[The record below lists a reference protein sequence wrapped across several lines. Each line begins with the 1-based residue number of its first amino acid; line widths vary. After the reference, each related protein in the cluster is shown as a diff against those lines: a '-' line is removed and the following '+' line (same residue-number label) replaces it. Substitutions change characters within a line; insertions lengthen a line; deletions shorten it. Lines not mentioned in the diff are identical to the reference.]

1 MQNKSKISSTAYKVL
16 ILMKLLNEENL
27 NLQEISQFF
36 SNQKDVSTPLSKE
49 VILKY
54 LNTLKASG
62 YKISKPSF
70 SNDYRYELLKAP
82 YLINL
87 SKDDLITIVKLEYFI
102 ENLFLKELDNSLK
115 NILNKMDKFLPE
127 ETVDDY
133 KRIKKSLC
141 GNNTFDLNIFDYSEY
156 AEMIHKFEV
165 YCVEAQRI
173 QITFKIPYEESKKT
187 ITLEPK
193 ELNYKE
199 DKVFISGYNP
209 LNNENQDINL
219 QYITDTKQ
227 LPTKSKNTRSSSP
240 VIFKLKGRLATTYSP
255 YEGEKIY
262 NDQDDYIKVYTYTE
276 EKNNLLKRLLKYGDD
291 CEILYPAEIREKI
304 KETIFKTLNNYK
316 QIGEINSKTF

>member
-27 NLQEISQFF
+27 NLHEISQFF
-36 SNQKDVSTPLSKE
+36 SNQKDVFTPLSKE

-62 YKISKPSF
+62 YKISKPAS
-70 SNDYRYELLKAP
+70 SNDYRYELIKAP

-87 SKDDLITIVKLEYFI
+87 SKDDLITIIKLEHFI

-115 NILNKMDKFLPE
+115 NVLIKMDKFLPE
-127 ETVDDY
+127 QSAEYYT
-133 KRIKKSLC
+133 KIKNALYE
-141 GNNTFDLNIFDYSEY
+141 NNSFELNIFDYSEY

-165 YCVEAQRI
+165 YCAEAQRV
-173 QITFKIPYEESKKT
+173 QITFKIPYEESEKT

-199 DKVFISGYNP
+199 NKVFISGYNP

-227 LPTKSKNTRSSSP
+227 LPTRSKNTRSTSP
-240 VIFKLKGRLATTYSP
+240 VIFKLKGRLATTYRP

-262 NDQDDYIKVYTYTE
+262 KDESNYIKVYTYTE

-291 CEILYPAEIREKI
+291 CEILYPAEIRETI
-304 KETIFKTLNNYK
+304 KETIIKTLNNYV
-316 QIGEINSKTF
+316 N